1 VELPSYR
8 GATSNGAL
16 VLPERCVGKEKGFGF
31 NHKIMI
37 KVQELPLNIMVTTK
51 LMVCESPGKRLVV

>member
-1 VELPSYR
+1 
-8 GATSNGAL
+8 